1 MADPVS
7 DALLIKDILQ
17 TLRGCSSALLPR
29 GVALELEI
37 SLEFLVRVSAL
48 SVERLLFASSR
59 DVSTAPYHS
68 EVLLIAD
75 LSGCNTSA
83 AGTSGVSVFASFN
96 PVLGYCCS
104 SQTCCRAPVR
114 QAVQNSQCF
123 QFASGS

>member
-48 SVERLLFASSR
+48 
-59 DVSTAPYHS
+59 
-68 EVLLIAD
+68 
-75 LSGCNTSA
+75 
-83 AGTSGVSVFASFN
+83 
-96 PVLGYCCS
+96 
-104 SQTCCRAPVR
+104 
-114 QAVQNSQCF
+114 
-123 QFASGS
+123 